1 MSYDEYEGSRCVLE
15 ELPRWAE
22 GDEFYTLIMAAMR
35 LADPDN
41 LEKLHQAFPGMLEE
55 LQARCWAL
63 DGRLP
68 EEHDRG

>member
-1 MSYDEYEGSRCVLE
+1 MSDDEYEGAKRVWE
-15 ELPRWAE
+15 ELPRWTA

-41 LEKLHQAFPGMLEE
+41 LKKLHQAFPGMLEE

-63 DGRLP
+63 DGRLA
-68 EEHDRG
+68 EEHDHG